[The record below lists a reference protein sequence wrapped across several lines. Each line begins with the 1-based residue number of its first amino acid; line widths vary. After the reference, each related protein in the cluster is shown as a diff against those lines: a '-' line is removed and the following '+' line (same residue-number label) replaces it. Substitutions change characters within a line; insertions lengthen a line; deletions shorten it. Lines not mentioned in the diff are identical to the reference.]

1 MGTSC
6 DRHMPSGGH
15 LGENGSGYAIIR
27 ESHIPG
33 LSVSGSMKLVSFNL
47 GHVILQQLPRRR
59 RGAVNLESDGEHD
72 KSRPFLLRC
81 WPSLPLPNID
91 VETII
96 QRSVEAN
103 AADWKAAPDYDYIER
118 DRQPGGGTKT
128 YDELMILGSPYEQLI
143 AVNGKP
149 LSPEQRAQEQQK
161 LDTTVAERQKE
172 SPQGRRQRIGKYG
185 KEREGDDLMMEQ
197 LTKALNFK
205 LVGEQNGYQ
214 DVYVLKAT
222 PRPGYKPPNAEAKGR
237 GHGGQTLDRQADIP
251 VGQGRSHSHTP
262 GFNWRFSRRGRAGYT
277 VRTGEDASGRHI
289 WLPSILQ

>member
-1 MGTSC
+1 M
-6 DRHMPSGGH
+6 
-15 LGENGSGYAIIR
+15 
-27 ESHIPG
+27 
-33 LSVSGSMKLVSFNL
+33 GSMTKQAVLVAVLAVASFAQ
-47 GHVILQQLPRRR
+47 H
-59 RGAVNLESDGEHD
+59 
-72 KSRPFLLRC
+72 
-81 WPSLPLPNID
+81 D

-172 SPQGRRQRIGKYG
+172 SPQGRRQRIAKYG

-197 LTKALNFK
+197 LTKALDFK
-205 LVGEQNGYQ
+205 LVGEQRLGAQ

-222 PRPGYKPPNAEAKGR
+222 PRPGYKPPNAEAKVLTGMEGKLWIDKQTFQWVKVEATVIR
-237 GHGGQTLDRQADIP
+237 PVSIGGFLAEVEPGTQFELEKMPLAD
-251 VGQGRSHSHTP
+251 
-262 GFNWRFSRRGRAGYT
+262 N
-277 VRTGEDASGRHI
+277 I
-289 WLPSILQ
+289 WLPKHFAMKSRAKILFLFTRKSQADEIYSGYHKTAPMQAVAAER